1 MRLYLVRHPKPL
13 VAAGT
18 CYGGNDLA
26 VPAEE
31 QARVLSALC
40 ATLPE
45 REPVFCSP
53 LQRCAV
59 LADRLADALHA
70 GPAIHD
76 ARLAEMSFGS
86 WEMRAWEQIPRAEI
100 DAWADDL
107 VHYRP
112 GGGENVLQAAQR
124 VRAFHDDL
132 KQSRRECAIVICHAG
147 TMRLM
152 MACQHGL
159 PHAEMALRAARL
171 PHTIAY
177 GELIV
182 LDC

>member
-1 MRLYLVRHPKPL
+1 MRLYLVRHPQPL
-13 VAAGT
+13 VAADT
-18 CYGGNDLA
+18 CYGCTDLA
-26 VPAEE
+26 VSAEE
-31 QARVLSALC
+31 HARVLSSLR
-40 ATLPE
+40 ATLPG

-53 LQRCAV
+53 LQRCAA
-59 LADRLADALHA
+59 LADSLAGALHSE
-70 GPAIHD
+70 PAIHD
-76 ARLAEMSFGS
+76 ARLAEMNFGS
-86 WEMRAWEQIPRAEI
+86 WEMRVWNDIPRAEI
-100 DAWADDL
+100 DAWTDDL

-132 KQSRRECAIVICHAG
+132 TYSRRECAIVICHAG
-147 TMRLM
+147 TIRLLL
-152 MACQHGL
+152 ACQRGL
-159 PHAEMALRAARL
+159 PPAEMALHAARL